1 MFFAFAN
8 AQVTR
13 VQDLLWALI
22 QCVHD
27 FYHPLFLTMSTSPN
41 EPQVEAPP
49 LASTEAKPPQGGAF
63 LKQTPD
69 VETIIKS
76 VTISNFCVSL
86 TSNIS
91 KHSSLFALLIGIDE
105 YKHDSLNNLNAS
117 VADAK
122 AVKRYLETS
131 LGVPE
136 SQIKTLYNHEATR
149 DAIIDNISALKTN
162 PSIYNG
168 DPILIY
174 YSGHGGT
181 ANAPV
186 NWEAGGPEIQ
196 ILLSHDALCEDS
208 GREIYGV
215 PDRTMGALLD
225 QLSNEKG
232 NNIVG
237 SFLPY
242 PM

>member
-8 AQVTR
+8 VQVTR

-22 QCVHD
+22 QCVHGY
-27 FYHPLFLTMSTSPN
+27 YHPLFLRISNSPS

-49 LASTEAKPPQGGAF
+49 PASTLPQGGAF
-63 LKQTPD
+63 LKQPPEI
-69 VETIIKS
+69 ETIVKL
-76 VTISNFCVSL
+76 VTIGNFCVSL

-91 KHSSLFALLIGIDE
+91 KPSSLFALLIGIDE

-131 LGVPE
+131 LGVPA
-136 SQIKTLYNHEATR
+136 SQIKALYNHEATR

-181 ANAPV
+181 VNAPA

-242 PM
+242 PI